1 MRLPALVI
9 ASLAVAALA
18 APLVAPYAPE
28 RIALAARRQPPSAHH
43 VFGTDELGRDVFS
56 RIIYGA
62 RVSLAVGLLSA
73 VVAGACGIAIGG
85 VAGYTGGATDATLMR
100 VTDGML
106 AMPRLP
112 LLMLAAVVLQ
122 PSVPLLI
129 ALIGFAGWMEMA
141 RVVRAEFRTLRDA
154 GFVESARAS
163 GAGHLRVLARHL
175 LPNAAQAVAVS
186 VTLAVARGILLE
198 SALSFFGVGV
208 RPPAA
213 SWGNMLYAAQAAL
226 ATEPWLA
233 VAPGAFILLTTVA
246 INLIGDRL
254 AGRPAS

>member
-1 MRLPALVI
+1 MRVPALVI

-28 RIALAARRQPPSAHH
+28 RIALAARRQPPSASH

-56 RIIYGA
+56 RVIYGA

-141 RVVRAEFRTLRDA
+141 RVVRAEFSTLRDR

-175 LPNAAQAVAVS
+175 LPNAAHAVAVS

-246 INLIGDRL
+246 INLIGDHL

>member
-1 MRLPALVI
+1 MRVPALVI

-18 APLVAPYAPE
+18 APLVAPYAPD
-28 RIALAARRQPPSAHH
+28 RIALAARRQPPSASH

-56 RIIYGA
+56 RVIYGA

-141 RVVRAEFRTLRDA
+141 RVVRAEFSTLRDR

-175 LPNAAQAVAVS
+175 LPNAAHAVAVS

-246 INLIGDRL
+246 INLIGDHL